1 MGSETMQGRQD
12 VVLGDRGA
20 GASAGRPE
28 QPESPLVARAVGRA
42 KEGDRDALS
51 FLYVRFA
58 DDIHGYVRSIV
69 RDEHLAQDVT
79 QQVFTKL
86 IAVIAKYQDRGVPF
100 FAWLLRVARN
110 VAVDELRRR
119 DPIPVAE
126 VLLGDGPTLR
136 EAVGRERARDLQ
148 DALATLPFAQ
158 REVLVLR
165 HFAGLS
171 PTEIAERTG
180 RTEASVHGLH
190 HRGRRDLAAE
200 LASRGAAPATALVRQ
215 GGERLEL

>member
-1 MGSETMQGRQD
+1 MHGRED
-12 VVLGDRGA
+12 VALGRRGVGALA
-20 GASAGRPE
+20 GGVGP
-28 QPESPLVARAVGRA
+28 PESPLVARAVQRA
-42 KEGDRDALS
+42 KEGDRDALA
-51 FLYVRFA
+51 FLYVRYA

-86 IAVIAKYQDRGVPF
+86 IAVIGKYQDRGISF

-136 EAVGRERARDLQ
+136 ETVAHERARDLQ

-171 PTEIAERTG
+171 PTEIAEHTG

-215 GGERLEL
+215 GGERMEL

>member
-1 MGSETMQGRQD
+1 MQGRED
-12 VVLGDRGA
+12 VALGRRGV
-20 GASAGRPE
+20 GVSAGGVG
-28 QPESPLVARAVGRA
+28 QPESPLVVRAVQRA
-42 KEGDRDALS
+42 KDGDRDALA
-51 FLYVRFA
+51 FLYVRYA

-86 IAVIAKYQDRGVPF
+86 IAVIGKYQDRGISF

-136 EAVGRERARDLQ
+136 ESVGHERAHDLR

-171 PTEIAERTG
+171 PTEIAEHTG

-190 HRGRRDLAAE
+190 HRGRRDLAAQ